1 MNDVQ
6 TRMEDMVFP
15 DDYERDERTNT
26 GIAEFLASLI
36 TQLKLTEIARGNK
49 SRDPSTLLDSM
60 GLILALFESNDFDL
74 FKSVFRVGICTNQSL
89 FCSECHLCRSLLR
102 TLL

>member
-15 DDYERDERTNT
+15 DDYELDERTNI

-36 TQLKLTEIARGNK
+36 TQLKLTEIARGSK

-74 FKSVFRVGICTNQSL
+74 FKNVLRVGYLHQPSVILAQSAT
-89 FCSECHLCRSLLR
+89 CAGHC
-102 TLL
+102 